1 MATLDWLPKHIVVI
15 IFLWS
20 TLIVKDL
27 NGFIYLTRMFTLS
40 SFEVDVELNL
50 FDILIGK
57 KFWLEILTIKV
68 RARLA
73 KYWFFVLY
81 STPAKYTGNFV
92 SYFWKTFAF
101 FSRTFLVGFLQVLY
115 RSIVINFCFF
125 QFKISLHSLHAYD
138 IYLRCYKS
146 YRESKTMMLTKV
158 TTNTLIIIKFYAA

>member
-57 KFWLEILTIKV
+57 KIL
-68 RARLA
+68 AR
-73 KYWFFVLY
+73 
-81 STPAKYTGNFV
+81 NF
-92 SYFWKTFAF
+92 
-101 FSRTFLVGFLQVLY
+101 
-115 RSIVINFCFF
+115 
-125 QFKISLHSLHAYD
+125 D
-138 IYLRCYKS
+138 YKS
-146 YRESKTMMLTKV
+146 FIFNACKIYW
-158 TTNTLIIIKFYAA
+158 

>member
-73 KYWFFVLY
+73 KY
-81 STPAKYTGNFV
+81 
-92 SYFWKTFAF
+92 
-101 FSRTFLVGFLQVLY
+101 
-115 RSIVINFCFF
+115 
-125 QFKISLHSLHAYD
+125 
-138 IYLRCYKS
+138 
-146 YRESKTMMLTKV
+146 
-158 TTNTLIIIKFYAA
+158 

>member
-57 KFWLEILTIKV
+57 KIL
-68 RARLA
+68 AR
-73 KYWFFVLY
+73 
-81 STPAKYTGNFV
+81 NF
-92 SYFWKTFAF
+92 
-101 FSRTFLVGFLQVLY
+101 
-115 RSIVINFCFF
+115 
-125 QFKISLHSLHAYD
+125 D
-138 IYLRCYKS
+138 YKS
-146 YRESKTMMLTKV
+146 QGKTGKI
-158 TTNTLIIIKFYAA
+158 LIFRFIFNACKIYW

>member
-57 KFWLEILTIKV
+57 KIL
-68 RARLA
+68 AR
-73 KYWFFVLY
+73 
-81 STPAKYTGNFV
+81 NF
-92 SYFWKTFAF
+92 
-101 FSRTFLVGFLQVLY
+101 
-115 RSIVINFCFF
+115 
-125 QFKISLHSLHAYD
+125 D
-138 IYLRCYKS
+138 YKS
-146 YRESKTMMLTKV
+146 QGKTGKI
-158 TTNTLIIIKFYAA
+158 LIFRFIFNARKIYW